1 MEKLSLR
8 KNKGDLLINDNEIRD
23 INMLKSE
30 LEERRLILRK
40 NKINDFIFSKRK
52 ITNQI
57 ENIEENM
64 KKYKIEL
71 NDINIS
77 EKYKIDVLAFHRN
90 VRQKFKYNILLLL

>member
-30 LEERRLILRK
+30 LEERRLVLRK

-77 EKYKIDVLAFHRN
+77 EKYKIDVLAFHSN

>member
-8 KNKGDLLINDNEIRD
+8 KNKGDLIINDNEIRD
-23 INMLKSE
+23 MLKSE
-30 LEERRLILRK
+30 LEERRLVLRK

-52 ITNQI
+52 IANHI

-77 EKYKIDVLAFHRN
+77 EKYKIDVLAFHSN
-90 VRQKFKYNILLLL
+90 VRQ

>member
-8 KNKGDLLINDNEIRD
+8 KNKGDLIINDNEIRD
-23 INMLKSE
+23 MLKSE
-30 LEERRLILRK
+30 LEERRLVLRK

-52 ITNQI
+52 ISNHI

-77 EKYKIDVLAFHRN
+77 EKYKIDVLAFHSN
-90 VRQKFKYNILLLL
+90 VRQ